1 MFAEER
7 QEVIFQVVNQRGS
20 VRVSELSEQLGI
32 SEVTIRR
39 DLDELQRQNRIVRTH
54 GGAMSTYCAGNGKSF
69 SQHAARQVDQKRRI
83 AKAAFA
89 MVQDDDTI
97 LLDNSSTAIELVRLI
112 AAGGKKNIR
121 IITTSLIAPTILKG
135 VEGCTLQ
142 IVGGEV
148 NYTYQSVE
156 GSSACS
162 FIRGIRADKCFV
174 GINGVDEEFGFST
187 PRYMDADIKN
197 CIIHSAHCSIILAD
211 ATKMGKSFLAHVD
224 TPDYLITDRK
234 LPSFSYEAL
243 TETMVIFASNT
254 NQSEAETV

>member
-7 QEVIFQVVNQRGS
+7 QEVIFQIVNRRGS
-20 VRVSELSEQLGI
+20 VRVAELSEELDI

-39 DLDELQRQNRIVRTH
+39 DLEELQRQNRVVRTH
-54 GGAMSTYCAGNGKSF
+54 GGAMSTYSAGNGKSF
-69 SQHAARQVDQKRRI
+69 SQHAVREVEQKRRI
-83 AKAAFA
+83 AKAAYS
-89 MVQDDDTI
+89 MVLDDNTL
-97 LLDNSSTAIELVRLI
+97 LLDNSSTAIELLRLI

-121 IITTSLIAPTILKG
+121 IITTSLLAPTILKD

-148 NYTYQSVE
+148 NFTSQSVE

-162 FIRGIRADKCFV
+162 FLRGVRVDKCFV
-174 GINGVDEEFGFST
+174 GINGIDEEFGFST

-211 ATKMGKSFLAHVD
+211 NTKIGKSFLAHVD
-224 TPDYLITDRK
+224 APDYLITDRK
-234 LPSFSYEAL
+234 VPGFSYDAL
-243 TETMVIFASNT
+243 TETTVIFANKT